1 MSICSPCTKTLP
13 VLYCSDALHV
23 ADWIAGDGVDVFV
36 WYRNTATGRTE
47 VEGVTTG
54 VDGKIS
60 VTFSNKMEGNSYDL
74 WINTS
79 EGAMNDKDSFY
90 LPNTTTSVTCITVKF
105 DRAYESG
112 SSATVSESVIE
123 AE

>member
-13 VLYCSDALHV
+13 VLYCSTAIHV
-23 ADWIAGDGVDVFV
+23 ADWIDGAGVPVFV

-47 VEGVTTG
+47 KEHPTTG
-54 VDGKIS
+54 IDGKIS
-60 VTFSNKMEGNSYDL
+60 ISFDKKMEGNSYEL

-79 EGAMNDKDSFY
+79 KGAMNDKDSFY

-112 SSATVSESVIE
+112 SSATVAESVIE

>member
-13 VLYCSDALHV
+13 ILYCSTAIHV
-23 ADWIAGDGVDVFV
+23 ADWIDGAGVDVLV

-47 VEGVTTG
+47 VEDVTTG

-60 VTFSNKMEGNSYDL
+60 VTFANKMEGNSYDL
-74 WINTS
+74 WVNTS

-90 LPNTTTSVTCITVKF
+90 LPNTSTSVTCITVKF
-105 DRAYESG
+105 DRAYDGG
-112 SSATVSESVIE
+112 SSATVAESVIAVE
-123 AE
+123 